1 MPSELPDNLKSL
13 AAGLDALAGRA
24 SASPEVDSLPTLD
37 GTDFEPFAELGRG
50 GKRLVARHVQDD
62 RIGRPRACGERE
74 EDDDGKGEVKF
85 SHNDCIL
92 QYPLSPVN
100 CKPRRRWGASA

>member
-24 SASPEVDSLPTLD
+24 SASPEADSLPTLD

-50 GKRLVARHVQDD
+50 GMGVRLVRLTEGAQLVSVSVVAAE
-62 RIGRPRACGERE
+62 PE
-74 EDDDGKGEVKF
+74 EAAASPEGQEGD
-85 SHNDCIL
+85 L
-92 QYPLSPVN
+92 Q
-100 CKPRRRWGASA
+100 